1 MDCLNCDEK
10 CYCVGECSFCSKDF
24 DCAGECQCFFLF
36 LTPFTLSNFF
46 LDLLC
51 FCGTF
56 LFIKLWPK
64 INLRPL
70 SFVIICAKRSYFGN
84 SESGRENSIC
94 SMIYD
99 WNEEFNWQNLLAKIL
114 FAITITLLSS
124 YWNYCQHIG
133 REDCIYT
140 STASRQG
147 WKAFSDR
154 YFWSSLS
161 QLLGNS
167 FDSLMDFF
175 VIIVTMVE

>member
-1 MDCLNCDEK
+1 MWILLQLHQNCFQWIVNNCDEK

-24 DCAGECQCFFLF
+24 DCAGECQCFFVFFDTFHFVKL
-36 LTPFTLSNFF
+36 F

-124 YWNYCQHIG
+124 YWNYCQHIAWSG
-133 REDCIYT
+133 RLHLHKY
-140 STASRQG
+140 
-147 WKAFSDR
+147 
-154 YFWSSLS
+154 SLETGMKS
-161 QLLGNS
+161 
-167 FDSLMDFF
+167 
-175 VIIVTMVE
+175 V